1 MNVLSPSIIS
11 TGSTSKLFLQYSEND
26 HIIVFKQMKAFGR
39 LRAVTSIKT
48 FFVFYEIF
56 ESYPLMIG
64 GTEQTY

>member
-1 MNVLSPSIIS
+1 MNVFSPSIIS
-11 TGSTSKLFLQYSEND
+11 TGSTSKLFWQYSEND
-26 HIIVFKQMKAFGR
+26 HIIVFKQMNAFGL

>member
-1 MNVLSPSIIS
+1 MFSPSIIS
-11 TGSTSKLFLQYSEND
+11 TGYTSKLFWQYSEND
-26 HIIVFKQMKAFGR
+26 QIIVFKQMNAFGL